1 MFPKWSLCA
10 RLCVK
15 LLTCVVS
22 LSLLIAYGT
31 DVIVNGEASSET
43 LSNVKVQQQLEE
55 QKFERIFV
63 RLQNVHTSLVVLDC

>member
-10 RLCVK
+10 RLCAK

-22 LSLLIAYGT
+22 LSPLIVYGT
-31 DVIVNGEASSET
+31 DVIVNREASSET
-43 LSNVKVQQQLEE
+43 LSNVKVQQQLKE